1 MSKFRILCLDGGGIR
16 GLYTAVLLDRIQTA
30 VPSVLDDIHLYAGTS
45 TGGILALGLAA
56 GRTPAEGAVLYQHW
70 GPRIF
75 SRSIFWKL
83 RTLWGLI
90 GAKYDNQML
99 HEAVTSELGTLT
111 MRDLA
116 QQGKNVLISSFD
128 LADDDDPYPCWG
140 PKFFHNFPGP
150 TGDPEAL
157 LADVAM
163 YTSAAPTYFPSY
175 NGYVDGGVAANTPT
189 MAALAQA
196 LDPGTGGQ
204 QLADVRLLSLG
215 TGMVVRSVAGQR
227 NNWGLLQWASPAIP
241 IMLEG
246 SMDAQ
251 NYESERIL
259 GPEQYHRLNTVL
271 PESVE
276 LDDVGSMD
284 KLIQYAEAVDI
295 GATVAWIE
303 QFFLG

>member
-16 GLYTAVLLDRIQTA
+16 GLYTAVLLDRLVTA
-30 VPSVLDDIHLYAGTS
+30 VPTFLDDIHLYAGTS
-45 TGGILALGLAA
+45 TGGILALGLAS
-56 GRTPAEGAVLYQHW
+56 GRTPAEGIALYQQW

-75 SRSIFWKL
+75 SRTWAWKL
-83 RTLWGLI
+83 RTLWGVV

-99 HEAVTSELGTLT
+99 HEAVTQELGTRT
-111 MRDLA
+111 MNDLA

-128 LADDDDPYPCWG
+128 LADEHDPNRCWS

-150 TGDPEAL
+150 TGDPGEL

-175 NGYVDGGVAANTPT
+175 KGYVDGGVAANSPT

-204 QLADVRLLSLG
+204 PLADVRLLSVG
-215 TGMVVRSVAGQR
+215 TGMVIRAISGQR
-227 NNWGLLQWASPAIP
+227 HNWGILQWASPAIP

-251 NYESERIL
+251 NYECQRVL
-259 GPEQYHRLNTVL
+259 GAEQYYRLNAVL
-271 PESVE
+271 PEPIE
-276 LDDVGSMD
+276 LDDVGRMD
-284 KLIQYAEAVDI
+284 KLIHFANAVDI
-295 GATVAWIE
+295 GPAAAWIV
-303 QFFLG
+303 QNFL

>member
-16 GLYTAVLLDRIQTA
+16 GLYTAVLLDRLVTA
-30 VPSVLDDIHLYAGTS
+30 VPTFLDEIHLYAGTS

-56 GRTPAEGAVLYQHW
+56 GRTPAEGVALYQQW

-75 SRSIFWKL
+75 SRSLFWKL

-99 HEAVTSELGTLT
+99 HEAVSSELGTLT
-111 MRDLA
+111 MADLA
-116 QQGKNVLISSFD
+116 QQGKNVLISSFE
-128 LADDDDPYPCWG
+128 LADDDDPYHCWG

-150 TGDPEAL
+150 SGDPEAL

-175 NGYVDGGVAANTPT
+175 HGFVDGGVAANSPT

-215 TGMVVRSVAGQR
+215 TGMVVRSISGQR
-227 NNWGLLQWASPAIP
+227 HNWGLLQWASPAIP

-259 GPEQYHRLNTVL
+259 GLEQYHRLNTVL
-271 PESVE
+271 PEPIE
-276 LDDVGSMD
+276 LDDVEDMD
-284 KLIQYAEAVDI
+284 KLIQYANAVDI
-295 GATVAWIE
+295 APTVAWLE
-303 QFFLG
+303 QFFL

>member
-16 GLYTAVLLDRIQTA
+16 GLYTAVLLDRILTA
-30 VPSVLDDIHLYAGTS
+30 VPTFLDDIHLYAGTS

-56 GRTPAEGAVLYQHW
+56 GRTPAEGVALYQQW

-75 SRSIFWKL
+75 SRSLVWRL

-99 HEAVTSELGTLT
+99 HEAVTSELGDLT
-111 MRDLA
+111 MADLA
-116 QQGKNVLISSFD
+116 QRGKHVLISSFD
-128 LADDDDPYPCWG
+128 LDVGQSPYHCWR

-150 TGDPEAL
+150 TGDPDEK

-175 NGYVDGGVAANTPT
+175 KGYVDGGVAANSPT

-204 QLADVRLLSLG
+204 QLGDIRLLSFS
-215 TGMVVRSVAGQR
+215 TGLSPQAIEGERH
-227 NNWGLLQWASPAIP
+227 NWGLLQWASPAIP

-246 SMDAQ
+246 SMDTQ
-251 NYESERIL
+251 NYESKRIL
-259 GPEQYHRLNTVL
+259 GLERYHRLHQSL
-271 PESVE
+271 PQPVE
-276 LDDVGSMD
+276 LDDVSSMD
-284 KLIQYAEAVDI
+284 RLIAYANAVDI
-295 GATVAWIE
+295 GPTVAWIE
-303 QFFLG
+303 QFFL

>member
-30 VPSVLDDIHLYAGTS
+30 VPTLLDDIHLYAGTS
-45 TGGILALGLAA
+45 TGGIIALGLAA
-56 GRTPAEGAVLYQHW
+56 GRTPAEGVALYQHW

-75 SRSIFWKL
+75 SRSLVWQL

-90 GAKYDNQML
+90 GAKYNNEML
-99 HEAVTSELGTLT
+99 HEAVASELGDLT
-111 MRDLA
+111 MADLA
-116 QQGKNVLISSFD
+116 QRGKHVLIASFD
-128 LADDDDPYPCWG
+128 LDGGQRPPHCWR

-150 TGDPEAL
+150 TGDPDEK

-175 NGYVDGGVAANTPT
+175 QGYVDGGVAANSPT

-204 QLADVRLLSLG
+204 ALADIRLLSFG
-215 TGMVVRSVAGQR
+215 TGQSPQAIEGERH
-227 NNWGLLQWASPAIP
+227 NWGLLQWASPAIP

-246 SMDAQ
+246 SMDTQ
-251 NYESERIL
+251 NYESQRIL
-259 GPEQYHRLNTVL
+259 GTEQYHRLNKAL
-271 PESVE
+271 PEPVE

-284 KLIQYAEAVDI
+284 RLIAYANAVDI
-295 GATVAWIE
+295 GPTVAWIE
-303 QFFLG
+303 QFFL